1 MNSIPPKDE
10 NPAPDR
16 ESLPPATTPMMRQYE
31 RLRKQVPADVI
42 VFFRLGDFFELFAA
56 DAIKGAPLLN
66 VALTKRNGIPM
77 CGVPAHALD
86 HYLAR
91 LVKHGQRVAVCDQ
104 VGEVKPGVLV
114 DREIARIVS
123 AGTVT
128 DGTLLDASRNHYL
141 AAVVKGKSG
150 YGFAYLDLTTGQFRV
165 TELADAPALLD
176 EITRIAPAELLVP
189 DEPTQLAAFRDFED
203 TRPYDPIAFEF
214 SQADLT
220 MREHFRVQSL
230 DGFGCS
236 ALPRAVAAAGG
247 ILHYLRYELRRP
259 LSHITS
265 VSSYRPDGFLVLDAT
280 TQTHLE
286 IVQTRTPGGTS
297 LLAALDRTVTAM
309 GARQLRHWLLY
320 PLRDIPALQAR
331 QVLIGAWV
339 EAPGALGE
347 MRASL
352 KEVRD
357 LERALG
363 RLSQGAGNG
372 RDLSALGQSLSLVPG
387 IKAQLQPLANGPL
400 GAVALAGELDAR
412 LREEPG
418 LVQRLQRA
426 MADEPAATIRNGG
439 IFRDG
444 FDAGLDEL
452 RRASR
457 EGKDWIAA
465 LQEREITRTAIKS
478 LKIRYNSVFG
488 YYIEVTRSNLALVPA
503 DYHRKQTTANAERYF
518 TPELKEMEGK
528 ILGAEERARQLEH
541 ELFLALREEVLVHA
555 ASLQETSAALAAIDA
570 LASLAE
576 IARMHHYARP
586 KLREPGRIEIR
597 DGRHPVLEQTLEGGK
612 FVPNDV
618 LLDAERARLL
628 IITGPNMAGKSTYL
642 RQTALLVLMAQIG
655 SFIPAAAAEIGIVDR
670 IFTRIGASDDL
681 ARGQSTF
688 LVEMN
693 ETANILHHATPQSL
707 VILDEIGRGTSTFD
721 GLSIAWSVAEYLHD
735 EVRALALF
743 ATHYHELTQIVKDC
757 DAAQNCTVAVREWN
771 DEIVFLHRI
780 IPGAAD
786 RSYGIHVARLAGLP
800 APLLERAKELL
811 ARLEAGSG
819 PQRPA
824 RRRRPEAPAD
834 GDGAPSQ
841 LSLI

>member
-1 MNSIPPKDE
+1 
-10 NPAPDR
+10 
-16 ESLPPATTPMMRQYE
+16 MMRQYE
-31 RLRKQVPADVI
+31 RLRQQLPADVI
-42 VFFRLGDFFELFAA
+42 VFFRLGDFFELFGA
-56 DAIKGAPLLN
+56 DATKGAPLLN

-86 HYLAR
+86 TYLAR
-91 LVKHGQRVAVCDQ
+91 LVQAGQRVAVCDQ

-114 DREIARIVS
+114 EREIAKIVS

-128 DGTLLDASRNHYL
+128 DGALLDASRNHYL
-141 AAVVKGKSG
+141 AAVVKGKSS

-165 TELADAPALLD
+165 TELASAPALLD

-189 DEPTQLAAFRDFED
+189 DEAVQLSAFCDFED
-203 TRPYDPIAFEF
+203 TRPYDPLAFEF
-214 SQADLT
+214 SQAELT
-220 MREHFRVQSL
+220 LREHFRVQSL

-236 ALPRAVAAAGG
+236 ALPRAVSAAGG
-247 ILHYLRYELRRP
+247 ILHYLRYELRRT
-259 LSHITS
+259 LQHVTAI
-265 VSSYRPDGFLVLDAT
+265 SSYRPEGFLVLDAT

-286 IVQTRTPGGTS
+286 IVQARTPGGTS
-297 LLAALDRTVTAM
+297 LLTALDRTVTAM

-320 PLRDIPALQAR
+320 PLRDIPALVAR
-331 QVLIGAWV
+331 QSVIGAWV
-339 EAPGALGE
+339 ESPGSLAE
-347 MRASL
+347 MRAAL
-352 KEVRD
+352 KGIRD

-372 RDLSALGQSLSLVPG
+372 RDLSALGQSLALVPG
-387 IKAQLQPLANGPL
+387 IKSRLASLAKDPF
-400 GAVALAGELDAR
+400 GAGTLAVDLAGR
-412 LREEPG
+412 LREEPA
-418 LVQRLQRA
+418 LVARLQQA
-426 MADEPAATIRNGG
+426 VADEPAATTRDGG
-439 IFRDG
+439 IIRDG

-457 EGKDWIAA
+457 EGKDWMAA
-465 LQEREITRTAIKS
+465 LQEREIARTGIKS

-488 YYIEVTRSNLALVPA
+488 YYLEVTRSNLALVPA

-528 ILGAEERARQLEH
+528 ILGAEERARQREY
-541 ELFLALREEVLVHA
+541 ELFLALREEVIAHA
-555 ASLQETSAALAAIDA
+555 ASLQETATALAAIDA

-576 IARMHHYARP
+576 VARMHHYARP

-618 LLDAERARLL
+618 LLDSASARLL

-642 RQTALLVLMAQIG
+642 RQTALLVLLAQIG
-655 SFIPAAAAEIGIVDR
+655 SFIPAAEAEIGIVDR

-693 ETANILHHATPQSL
+693 ETANILHHATPKSL

-735 EVRALALF
+735 EVGALALF

-757 DAAQNCTVAVREWN
+757 AAAQNCTVAVREWN

-824 RRRRPEAPAD
+824 RRRRVEATSGAD
-834 GDGAPSQ
+834 SGPSQ
-841 LSLI
+841 MSLI

>member
-1 MNSIPPKDE
+1 
-10 NPAPDR
+10 
-16 ESLPPATTPMMRQYE
+16 MMRQYE
-31 RLRKQVPADVI
+31 RLRQQLPADVI
-42 VFFRLGDFFELFAA
+42 VFFRLGDFFELFGA
-56 DAIKGAPLLN
+56 DATKGAPLLN

-86 HYLAR
+86 TYLAR
-91 LVKHGQRVAVCDQ
+91 LVQAGQRVAVCDQ

-114 DREIARIVS
+114 EREIAKIVS

-128 DGTLLDASRNHYL
+128 DGALLDASRNHYL
-141 AAVVKGKSG
+141 AAVVKGKSS

-165 TELADAPALLD
+165 TELASAPALLD

-189 DEPTQLAAFRDFED
+189 DEAAQLSAFCDFED
-203 TRPYDPIAFEF
+203 TRPYDPLAFEF
-214 SQADLT
+214 SQAELT
-220 MREHFRVQSL
+220 LREHFRVQSL

-236 ALPRAVAAAGG
+236 ALPRAVSAAGG
-247 ILHYLRYELRRP
+247 ILHYLRYELRRT
-259 LSHITS
+259 LQHVTAI
-265 VSSYRPDGFLVLDAT
+265 SSYRPEGFLVLDAT

-286 IVQTRTPGGTS
+286 IVQARTPGGTS
-297 LLAALDRTVTAM
+297 LLTALDRTVTAM

-320 PLRDIPALQAR
+320 PLRDIPALVAR
-331 QVLIGAWV
+331 QSVIGAWV
-339 EAPGALGE
+339 ESPGSLAE
-347 MRASL
+347 MRAAL
-352 KEVRD
+352 KGIRD

-372 RDLSALGQSLSLVPG
+372 RDLSALGQSLALVPG
-387 IKAQLQPLANGPL
+387 IKSRLASLAKDPF
-400 GAVALAGELDAR
+400 GAGTLAVDLAGR
-412 LREEPG
+412 LREEPA
-418 LVQRLQRA
+418 LVARLQQA
-426 MADEPAATIRNGG
+426 VADEPAATTRDGG
-439 IFRDG
+439 IIRDG

-457 EGKDWIAA
+457 EGKDWMAA
-465 LQEREITRTAIKS
+465 LQEREIARTGIKS

-488 YYIEVTRSNLALVPA
+488 YYLEVTRSNLALVPA

-528 ILGAEERARQLEH
+528 ILGAEERARQREY
-541 ELFLALREEVLVHA
+541 ELFLALREEVIAHA
-555 ASLQETSAALAAIDA
+555 ASLQETATALAAIDA

-576 IARMHHYARP
+576 VARMHHYARP

-618 LLDAERARLL
+618 LLDSASARLL

-642 RQTALLVLMAQIG
+642 RQTALLVLLAQIG
-655 SFIPAAAAEIGIVDR
+655 SFIPAAEAEIGIVDR

-693 ETANILHHATPQSL
+693 ETANILHHATPKSL

-735 EVRALALF
+735 EVGALALF

-757 DAAQNCTVAVREWN
+757 AAAQNCTVAVREWN

-824 RRRRPEAPAD
+824 RRRRVEATSGAD
-834 GDGAPSQ
+834 SGPSQ
-841 LSLI
+841 MSLI